1 MIADILPKL
10 EKVKA
15 GRGRGQWLACCPA
28 HQDREPS
35 LALKELSDGMVM
47 LHCWSGCDAREIVN
61 AIGLDMR
68 SLYPPMQ
75 ESIQG
80 RNVKQAM
87 PSWKRQQFVDLFNFE
102 RLVANIFR
110 ADVRRNHFNQGDDLN
125 RFFVACERMRRVQGV
140 LHG

>member
-1 MIADILPKL
+1 MIADILPRL
-10 EKVKA
+10 DRVKETKQ
-15 GRGRGQWLACCPA
+15 GQWLACCPA

-110 ADVRRNHFNQGDDLN
+110 ADVKANRFKVNDLN

>member
-28 HQDREPS
+28 HQDRDPS

-68 SLYPPMQ
+68 SLYPP
-75 ESIQG
+75 EPEPIQG
-80 RNVKQAM
+80 RNVKPAM
-87 PSWKRQQFVDLFNFE
+87 PHWRRQQFVDFLNFE
-102 RLVANIFR
+102 RLIMAIVR
-110 ADVRRNHFNQGDDLN
+110 ADFKAG
-125 RFFVACERMRRVQGV
+125 RFISKVNLTRYFESVYRIRKIEGV